1 VGLEPLVFQGG
12 ETMTNDAFRV
22 LDAIDRRAVDEL
34 VASGDWV
41 QAMKTI
47 RWVAQTGSGLVL
59 TSDGRCALED
69 MKVRF
74 ADKLQAAE

>member
-1 VGLEPLVFQGG
+1 
-12 ETMTNDAFRV
+12 
-22 LDAIDRRAVDEL
+22 L